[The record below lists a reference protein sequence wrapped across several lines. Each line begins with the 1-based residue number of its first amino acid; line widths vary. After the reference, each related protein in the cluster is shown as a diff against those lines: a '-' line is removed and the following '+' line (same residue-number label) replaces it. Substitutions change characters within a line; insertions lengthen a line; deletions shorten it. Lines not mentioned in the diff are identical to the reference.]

1 MIVVILDFLY
11 MVYSAVDDENLF
23 GEDNWA
29 PTILI
34 GDFFCCI
41 WCKVRCFFGEKQTAQ
56 TASLSEVCN
65 FKSKYYVAVFDAV
78 FI

>member
-11 MVYSAVDDENLF
+11 MVFSAVDDENLF

-34 GDFFCCI
+34 GDFFSA
-41 WCKVRCFFGEKQTAQ
+41 VTG
-56 TASLSEVCN
+56 
-65 FKSKYYVAVFDAV
+65 SK
-78 FI
+78 